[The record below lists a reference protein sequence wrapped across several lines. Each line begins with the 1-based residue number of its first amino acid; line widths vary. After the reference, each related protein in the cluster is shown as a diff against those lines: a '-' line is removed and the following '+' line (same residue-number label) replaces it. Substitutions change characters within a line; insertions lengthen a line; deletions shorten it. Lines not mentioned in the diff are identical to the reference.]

1 MSCDG
6 FHDASKITT
15 LLAVSRLM
23 PSPPAFVEIRN
34 NLSLYQ
40 QHQNHQN
47 HQLSYRIILCH
58 IIYRIISY
66 PIVDLKWQNRLR
78 VGTDKSMQKVKMQ
91 SVSDDDDVRKR
102 FLEKPR
108 SEPAAKGVFRLG
120 RWYTLRQGVPGF
132 LVSNRESTATNGCFT
147 CLCNTVCNNVCN
159 NSSHYPV
166 NNIKLSQTLLVS
178 Y

>member
-1 MSCDG
+1 
-6 FHDASKITT
+6 
-15 LLAVSRLM
+15 M

-147 CLCNTVCNNVCN
+147 CLCATLSATTSATLSATTHLTIQWTTSSCHRHCSSAIRAKYNNKYK
-159 NSSHYPV
+159 S
-166 NNIKLSQTLLVS
+166 K
-178 Y
+178 